1 MIISLFAKPMRIP
14 LYLILIACFTFPLTL
29 SAQKAINAGI
39 KDYEAGSYEP
49 AIASIEEGLQDA
61 DNMKDKDLAEAYYY
75 LASAKITY
83 LNKLKS
89 WENLPEEMD
98 ITVYGYGLSAAENVT
113 KAIKHDTDKKWSK
126 LLKPLETKSAN
137 ILIGMSKIDLLEAEK
152 SGKTDEEKKF
162 HNERVVQMADAGIN
176 LDKFNYV
183 NYNLKAEAQL
193 GLGQKA
199 DALENFNT
207 AASYFFRS
215 APRTGDLE
223 IGYTYIHIAELEIE
237 LNNNT
242 KAAKEAIET
251 GLEKLA
257 GEDQKIQELGN
268 RRPAE
273 KANFKDYYEEIKAE
287 MEKVKFE

>member
-1 MIISLFAKPMRIP
+1 MITSIFQPMRVTVLFILSALFALP
-14 LYLILIACFTFPLTL
+14 TTL
-29 SAQKAINAGI
+29 SAQKAINSGI
-39 KDYEAGSYEP
+39 KDFEAGNYEP
-49 AIASIEEGLQDA
+49 AIESLEEGLENA

-75 LASAKITY
+75 LASAKVTY

-98 ITVYGYGLSAAENVT
+98 LTVYDYGLTAADNVA
-113 KAIKHDTDKKWSK
+113 KAIEHDKDKKWSK
-126 LLKPLETKSAN
+126 LIKPLKTKSEN
-137 ILIGMSKIDLLEAEK
+137 ILIGMSRIDLLETDK

-162 HNERVVQMADAGIN
+162 HWERVVKMADAGIK

-193 GLGQKA
+193 GLGERV

-215 APRTGDLE
+215 APRNGDLR
-223 IGYTYIHIAELEIE
+223 IGYTYIHIAELEKE
-237 LNNNT
+237 LNNNI
-242 KAAKEAIET
+242 KAAKEAIKT

-257 GEDQKIQELGN
+257 GEDKKIQNIGN

-273 KANFKDYYEEIKAE
+273 KANLKDYYEEIKAE
-287 MEKVKFE
+287 MEKVNASL